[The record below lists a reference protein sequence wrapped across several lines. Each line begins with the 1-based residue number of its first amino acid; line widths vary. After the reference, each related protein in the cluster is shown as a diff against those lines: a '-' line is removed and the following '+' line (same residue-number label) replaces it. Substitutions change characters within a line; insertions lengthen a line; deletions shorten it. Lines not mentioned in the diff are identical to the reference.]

1 MLKFESH
8 PQMYEIILLLSNVNT
23 ERGGVRS
30 PDGTGLRLAVVLG
43 TERHRAAG
51 DISFNEYLYLLYYFN

>member
-1 MLKFESH
+1 
-8 PQMYEIILLLSNVNT
+8 MYEIILLLSNANT

-30 PDGTGLRLAVVLG
+30 PDGAGLRLAVVLG

-51 DISFNEYLYLLYYFN
+51 EISFNSINIHYFN